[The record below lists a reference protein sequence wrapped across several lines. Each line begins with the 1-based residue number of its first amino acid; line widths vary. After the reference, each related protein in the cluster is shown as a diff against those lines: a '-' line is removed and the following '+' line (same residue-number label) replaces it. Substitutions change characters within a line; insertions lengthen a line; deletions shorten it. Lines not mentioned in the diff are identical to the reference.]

1 LVTATTELLVE
12 QYGRTFAKQYATN
25 VAQLQHEV
33 VDLLASVCL
42 ATATDDGLVLHPA
55 CARYRPEP
63 HRAPARTR
71 AIRRLEADGYSLFSD
86 AQLGDQETS

>member
-1 LVTATTELLVE
+1 LIE
-12 QYGRTFAKQYATN
+12 QYGGTFAKQYA
-25 VAQLQHEV
+25 ASAELLQVEIIG
-33 VDLLASVCL
+33 LLESVCL

-71 AIRRLEADGYSLFSD
+71 AIRRLEADDSYSLFPD
-86 AQLGDQETS
+86 APLGDQETP